1 MCSYP
6 GCLNVWAGQMMP
18 QSVLKHGEVG
28 AGLSCWR
35 TAKDLIRRGDKTV
48 WV

>member
-1 MCSYP
+1 
-6 GCLNVWAGQMMP
+6 MMP
-18 QSVLKHGEVG
+18 LKHEEVG

-35 TAKDLIRRGDKTV
+35 TAKDLIRRVTDC